1 MVEVDNRAVGRP
13 PEVGAGGITIRPDQ
27 PHRPCF
33 LFLIYP
39 MAFDKNKLQTSA
51 GHNLMSTNPTA
62 SLPGSP
68 TPVMPTTASPG
79 ASTRP
84 SPFLERL
91 IGFLMPYFHDL
102 LPDPAAARAEI
113 LETLASY
120 GGRSRSEVI
129 NAARIIAFSFSA
141 LDILAE
147 AQGMD
152 MSASMRLRHRGCAN
166 GLNRSCQQNEQTL
179 AKRLTRELPAG
190 IEPTAE
196 PANDMPEPLL
206 EDAILTAEAQIAA
219 HRKRL
224 AATTPHP
231 APPSN
236 PSSSTHA
243 PLPPYLPASLILP
256 SRTVSAGE
264 QQENARRGG
273 KAMVNIPAEI
283 GMPVQ
288 PIATG

>member
-1 MVEVDNRAVGRP
+1 
-13 PEVGAGGITIRPDQ
+13 
-27 PHRPCF
+27 
-33 LFLIYP
+33 
-39 MAFDKNKLQTSA
+39 
-51 GHNLMSTNPTA
+51 MSTNAMFPSSGFPAPVAAAPVAAALMIPVPTA
-62 SLPGSP
+62 
-68 TPVMPTTASPG
+68 PTTPAHS
-79 ASTRP
+79 

-102 LPDPAAARAEI
+102 APDPAVARAEI

-179 AKRLTRELPAG
+179 ARRLARELPAE
-190 IEPTAE
+190 IEPAAE
-196 PANDMPEPLL
+196 PVNDMPEPLL
-206 EDAILTAEAQIAA
+206 EDAIRIAEAQIAA

-224 AATTPHP
+224 AATPPPP
-231 APPSN
+231 APPSD
-236 PSSSTHA
+236 PSSSTNG
-243 PLPPYLPASLILP
+243 PLPPYLPSSLVSP

-264 QQENARRGG
+264 QQENTRRWDNT
-273 KAMVNIPAEI
+273 MVNILAEI

-288 PIATG
+288 PVAPG